1 MGASGT
7 RHSLR
12 PLFFGA
18 DVFAKLG
25 HIVPR
30 ERGSI
35 SIRHAREAGI
45 QYSKTSVM
53 ESRTHGVL
61 DTRLRGYDG
70 GGWSIVI
77 YVIARSTC
85 DEVIQLFLVVPDCFA
100 IARNDG
106 LGLAV

>member
-1 MGASGT
+1 M
-7 RHSLR
+7 
-12 PLFFGA
+12 P
-18 DVFAKLG
+18 AK
-25 HIVPR
+25 
-30 ERGSI
+30 
-35 SIRHAREAGI
+35 AGI

-77 YVIARSTC
+77 YVTARSTC

-106 LGLAV
+106 LELAV

>member
-35 SIRHAREAGI
+35 SIRHAREGGHPVFQDVSDGI
-45 QYSKTSVM
+45 AN
-53 ESRTHGVL
+53 SRRT
-61 DTRLRGYDG
+61 TRLRGYDG
-70 GGWSIVI
+70 GGWSVVI

-106 LGLAV
+106 LELAV